1 MPSLPP
7 PQIVV
12 DASTV
17 VAALLPTLAPVDAL
31 PYFTLW
37 RQADTAILAPPLLL
51 AECTSTIRRYVH
63 GGLLLE
69 AEGITALAD
78 LATLDV
84 SIVPDTPA
92 RCRSA
97 YAWAGRLGQSR
108 AYDGFY
114 CALAEESAALLYT
127 GDRRLANAARQ
138 LGVPWIAWIGESAS

>member
-1 MPSLPP
+1 MPNSLP

-17 VAALLPTLAPVDAL
+17 VAALLPTLAPVAAL
-31 PYFTLW
+31 AHFATW

-51 AECTSTIRRYVH
+51 AECTSAIRRYVH
-63 GGLLLE
+63 SGMLLE

-78 LATLDV
+78 LAILDV
-84 SIVPDTPA
+84 TIVPDTPA

-97 YAWAGRLGQSR
+97 FAWAARLGQSR

-114 CALAEESAALLYT
+114 CALAEESAAFLYT
-127 GDRRLANAARQ
+127 GDRRLANAAHL
-138 LGVPWIAWIGESAS
+138 LGVPWIAWIGESTS

>member
-1 MPSLPP
+1 MPNLLP

-17 VAALLPTLAPVDAL
+17 IAALLPTLAPVDAL
-31 PYFTLW
+31 AYFTLW
-37 RQADTAILAPPLLL
+37 RQANTAILAPPLLL
-51 AECTSTIRRYVH
+51 AESTSAIRRYVH
-63 GGLLLE
+63 SGLLLDE
-69 AEGITALAD
+69 EGITALAD

-84 SIVPDTPA
+84 TIVPDTPA

-114 CALAEESAALLYT
+114 CALAEESAAFLYT

-138 LGVPWIAWIGESAS
+138 LGVPWIAWIGDPVS